1 MKKLVVGILAHVD
14 SGKTTL
20 SEAMLYTAGKI
31 RKLGRVDHKDAYLD
45 TDAQE
50 RERGI
55 TIFSK
60 QAVFTYDGMEITLL
74 DTPGHVDFS
83 AEMERTLQ
91 VLDYAILVING
102 VDGVQSHTDTLW
114 KLLKRYEI
122 PTFIFVNKM
131 DMDGADKD
139 AVFQNIR
146 KKLDGDCVDF
156 SSGDRDEQIAMAD
169 ERLLDTYLDSG
180 MVEVEDI
187 IEAILDRKIFPC
199 FWGSALKLS
208 GVQELLD
215 AMNTYM
221 VMPAYNAEFGGRIF
235 KISRDAK
242 GERLTYMKVT
252 GGSLK
257 CREQIEGT
265 EGKVNQIRIY
275 SGARYETVEEASAG
289 TVCAVTGLGETSA
302 GQGVGCEQENVF
314 AGLEP
319 VLSYK
324 VSYPE
329 DKDAVVVLRDIRQLE
344 EEEPELHVEFAQETG
359 EIFVKVMGQVQL
371 QVLTQIVKDRFG
383 YLISFGMGRIIYKE
397 TLAEPVMGVGHFEPL
412 RHYAEVHLLMEP
424 LEPGSGMQFDTICS
438 EDVLDKN
445 WQRLILTHLEEKE
458 YRGVLTGAP
467 ITDMKITVTA
477 GRAHQKHTEG
487 GDFRQATYRAVRQG
501 LMMGEC
507 RLLEPVYA
515 FRLEIPTEMTGRAMN
530 DITRMHGRF
539 AQPEIEGEMSILT
552 GTAPVAT
559 MQEYQQDVTA
569 YTRGQ
574 GKLSCTLQGYEPCH
588 NEDEVLAASTYDPE
602 LDLANPASSVFC
614 AHGAGYIVDW
624 YDVYDMMHVKED
636 PGFALAG
643 MEDVLRN
650 ITSEPTEADE
660 DNRKRMARERQD
672 AGVPV
677 YDEKE
682 LEDIFVR
689 TYGSNSRE
697 NAAYNKAGFN
707 RYNKGV
713 SEADWYVKKAAGHG
727 KSKTAGAQT
736 LSAGSKTADT
746 GIARPGAYRKQKGEK
761 EYLLVDGYNVIFAW
775 DDLKAL
781 AAVNIDSARD
791 KLIDIMSNYQGY
803 VGCELILVFDAYK
816 VKQNPG
822 SITKHGNI
830 HVVYT
835 KEAETA
841 DMYIE
846 KTTHELGRKYKVTV
860 ASSDG
865 LEQLIIMGQ
874 GALRMSSRGLRE
886 EVERVNQIL
895 RKSKDSSITNI
906 LKLIGFFLVAL
917 FLRHNR
923 KYRIHVKPPA
933 LA

>member
-102 VDGVQSHTDTLW
+102 MDGVQSHTDTLW

-131 DMDGADKD
+131 DMEGTDKD

-643 MEDVLRN
+643 LEDVLRN

-707 RYNKGV
+707 RHNKSV
-713 SEADWYVKKAAGHG
+713 SEADWYVKKAAEHG

-736 LSAGSKTADT
+736 PSVGSKTADT

-791 KLIDIMSNYQGY
+791 KLIDVMSNYQGY

-895 RKSKDSSITNI
+895 RNDY
-906 LKLIGFFLVAL
+906 LK
-917 FLRHNR
+917 
-923 KYRIHVKPPA
+923 
-933 LA
+933 

>member
-102 VDGVQSHTDTLW
+102 MDGVQSHTDTLW

-131 DMDGADKD
+131 DMEGTDKD

-180 MVEVEDI
+180 MVETEDI

-302 GQGVGCEQENVF
+302 GQGVGCEQANVF

-371 QVLTQIVKDRFG
+371 QVLIQIIKDRFG

-624 YDVYDMMHVKED
+624 YDVYDRMHVKED

-660 DNRKRMARERQD
+660 DNRKRMARERQV

-895 RKSKDSSITNI
+895 RNDY
-906 LKLIGFFLVAL
+906 LK
-917 FLRHNR
+917 
-923 KYRIHVKPPA
+923 
-933 LA
+933 

>member
-60 QAVFTYDGMEITLL
+60 QAVFTHDGMEITLL

-102 VDGVQSHTDTLW
+102 MDGVQSHTDTLW

-131 DMDGADKD
+131 DMEGTDKD

-672 AGVPV
+672 AGAPV

-707 RYNKGV
+707 RYNKSV
-713 SEADWYVKKAAGHG
+713 SEADWYVKKAAEHG
-727 KSKTAGAQT
+727 KSKTTGAQT

-895 RKSKDSSITNI
+895 RNDY
-906 LKLIGFFLVAL
+906 LK
-917 FLRHNR
+917 
-923 KYRIHVKPPA
+923 
-933 LA
+933 

>member
-1 MKKLVVGILAHVD
+1 MMDRNRVNTDMKKLVVDILAHVD

-102 VDGVQSHTDTLW
+102 MDGVQSHTDTLW

-131 DMDGADKD
+131 DMEGTDKD

-289 TVCAVTGLGETSA
+289 TICAVTGLGETSA

-371 QVLTQIVKDRFG
+371 QVLTQIIKDRFG

-602 LDLANPASSVFC
+602 LDMANPASSVFC

-660 DNRKRMARERQD
+660 DNRKRMAREQQD
-672 AGVPV
+672 AGAPV

-707 RYNKGV
+707 RHNKSV
-713 SEADWYVKKAAGHG
+713 SEADWYVKKAAEHG

-736 LSAGSKTADT
+736 PSVGSKTADT

-791 KLIDIMSNYQGY
+791 KLIDVMSNYQGY

-865 LEQLIIMGQ
+865 LEQLISMGQ

-895 RKSKDSSITNI
+895 RNDY
-906 LKLIGFFLVAL
+906 LK
-917 FLRHNR
+917 
-923 KYRIHVKPPA
+923 
-933 LA
+933 

>member
-102 VDGVQSHTDTLW
+102 MDGVQSHTDTLW

-131 DMDGADKD
+131 DMEGTDKD

-324 VSYPE
+324 VSYPG

-344 EEEPELHVEFAQETG
+344 EEEPELHVEFAQETR

-371 QVLTQIVKDRFG
+371 QVLTQIIKDRFG
-383 YLISFGMGRIIYKE
+383 YHISFGMGRIIYKE

-602 LDLANPASSVFC
+602 LDMANPASSVFC

-660 DNRKRMARERQD
+660 DNRKRMARERQ
-672 AGVPV
+672 GVGAPV

-707 RYNKGV
+707 RYNKSV
-713 SEADWYVKKAAGHG
+713 SEADWYVKKAAEHG
-727 KSKTAGAQT
+727 KSKTTGAQT
-736 LSAGSKTADT
+736 PAVGLKTADT

-886 EVERVNQIL
+886 EVERVNRIL
-895 RKSKDSSITNI
+895 RDDY
-906 LKLIGFFLVAL
+906 LK
-917 FLRHNR
+917 
-923 KYRIHVKPPA
+923 
-933 LA
+933 

>member
-102 VDGVQSHTDTLW
+102 MDGVQSHTDTLW
-114 KLLKRYEI
+114 ELLKRYEI

-131 DMDGADKD
+131 DMEGTDKD
-139 AVFQNIR
+139 VVFQNIR

-302 GQGVGCEQENVF
+302 GQGVGCEQGNMF

-371 QVLTQIVKDRFG
+371 QVLTQIIKDRFG

-602 LDLANPASSVFC
+602 LDMANPASSVFC

-650 ITSEPTEADE
+650 ITSEPTGADE

-672 AGVPV
+672 AGAPV

-707 RYNKGV
+707 RHNKSV
-713 SEADWYVKKAAGHG
+713 SEADWYVKKAAEHG

-736 LSAGSKTADT
+736 PSVGSKTADT

-791 KLIDIMSNYQGY
+791 KLIDVMSNYQGY

-895 RKSKDSSITNI
+895 RNDY
-906 LKLIGFFLVAL
+906 LK
-917 FLRHNR
+917 
-923 KYRIHVKPPA
+923 
-933 LA
+933 

>member
-574 GKLSCTLQGYEPCH
+574 GKLSCSMEGYEPCDYA
-588 NEDEVLAASTYDPE
+588 DEALSASTYEPE
-602 LDLANPASSVFC
+602 FDVAYPAASVFF

-895 RKSKDSSITNI
+895 RNDY
-906 LKLIGFFLVAL
+906 LK
-917 FLRHNR
+917 
-923 KYRIHVKPPA
+923 
-933 LA
+933 

>member
-20 SEAMLYTAGKI
+20 SEAILYTAGKI

-60 QAVFTYDGMEITLL
+60 QAVFTYGGAEAAGMGNEASSKTGAGRQDIPVDDGMEIALL

-102 VDGVQSHTDTLW
+102 MDGVQSHTDTLW

-122 PTFIFVNKM
+122 PTFLFVNKM

-139 AVFQNIR
+139 AIFQNIR
-146 KKLDGDCVDF
+146 KKLDEDCVDF
-156 SSGDRDEQIAMAD
+156 SSEDRDEQIAMAD

-180 MVEVEDI
+180 TVKTEDI

-199 FWGSALKLS
+199 FWGSALKIS
-208 GVQELLD
+208 GVRELLD

-235 KISRDAK
+235 KISRDTK

-257 CREQIEGT
+257 CREQIEGI

-275 SGARYETVEEASAG
+275 SGARYETVEEVPAG
-289 TVCAVTGLGETSA
+289 TVCAITGLNGTLA
-302 GQGVGCEQENVF
+302 GQGVGCEQGNIF

-344 EEEPELHVEFAQETG
+344 EEEPELHVEFAQETR

-371 QVLTQIVKDRFG
+371 QVLTQIIKDRFG

-467 ITDMKITVTA
+467 ITDIKITVTA

-602 LDLANPASSVFC
+602 LDMANPASSVFC

-650 ITSEPTEADE
+650 IMSEPTEADE
-660 DNRKRMARERQD
+660 DNRKRMARVRQD
-672 AGVPV
+672 AGAPV

-707 RYNKGV
+707 RYNKSV

-727 KSKTAGAQT
+727 KSKTTGAQT
-736 LSAGSKTADT
+736 PAVGSKTADT

-874 GALRMSSRGLRE
+874 GALRMSARGLRE

-895 RKSKDSSITNI
+895 RDDY
-906 LKLIGFFLVAL
+906 LK
-917 FLRHNR
+917 
-923 KYRIHVKPPA
+923 
-933 LA
+933 

>member
-102 VDGVQSHTDTLW
+102 MDGVQSHTDTLW

-131 DMDGADKD
+131 DMEGTDKD

-187 IEAILDRKIFPC
+187 TEAILDRKIFPC

-371 QVLTQIVKDRFG
+371 QVLTQIIKDRFG

-397 TLAEPVMGVGHFEPL
+397 TLVEPVMGVGHFEPL

-424 LEPGSGMQFDTICS
+424 LELGSGMQFDTICS

-515 FRLEIPTEMTGRAMN
+515 FRLEIPTEMTDRAMN

-602 LDLANPASSVFC
+602 LDMANPASSVFC

-672 AGVPV
+672 AGAPV

-707 RYNKGV
+707 RHNKSV
-713 SEADWYVKKAAGHG
+713 SEADWYVKKAAEHG
-727 KSKTAGAQT
+727 KSKTTGAQT

-895 RKSKDSSITNI
+895 RNDY
-906 LKLIGFFLVAL
+906 LK
-917 FLRHNR
+917 
-923 KYRIHVKPPA
+923 
-933 LA
+933 

>member
-1 MKKLVVGILAHVD
+1 MMDRNRVNTDMKKLVVGILAHVD

-221 VMPAYNAEFGGRIF
+221 VMPAYNAEFGGRVF

-302 GQGVGCEQENVF
+302 GQGVGCEQANVF

-371 QVLTQIVKDRFG
+371 QVLIQIIKDRFG

-624 YDVYDMMHVKED
+624 YDVYDRMHVKED

-660 DNRKRMARERQD
+660 DNRKRMARERQV

-895 RKSKDSSITNI
+895 RNDY
-906 LKLIGFFLVAL
+906 LK
-917 FLRHNR
+917 
-923 KYRIHVKPPA
+923 
-933 LA
+933 

>member
-102 VDGVQSHTDTLW
+102 MDGVQSHTDTLW

-131 DMDGADKD
+131 DMEGTDKD

-180 MVEVEDI
+180 MVETEDI

-289 TVCAVTGLGETSA
+289 TICAVTGLGETSA

-371 QVLTQIVKDRFG
+371 QVLTQIIKDRFG

-530 DITRMHGRF
+530 DITWMHGRF

-602 LDLANPASSVFC
+602 LDMANPASSVFC

-672 AGVPV
+672 AGAPV

-707 RYNKGV
+707 RRNKSV
-713 SEADWYVKKAAGHG
+713 SEADWYVKKAAEHG

-736 LSAGSKTADT
+736 PSVGSKTADT

-791 KLIDIMSNYQGY
+791 KLIDVMSNYQGY

-895 RKSKDSSITNI
+895 RNDY
-906 LKLIGFFLVAL
+906 LK
-917 FLRHNR
+917 
-923 KYRIHVKPPA
+923 
-933 LA
+933 

>member
-60 QAVFTYDGMEITLL
+60 QAVFTYDDMEITLL

-102 VDGVQSHTDTLW
+102 MDGVQSHTDTLW

-131 DMDGADKD
+131 DMDGSDKD

-156 SSGDRDEQIAMAD
+156 SSEDRDEQIAMAD

-180 MVEVEDI
+180 TVETEDI

-252 GGSLK
+252 GGCLK

-275 SGARYETVEEASAG
+275 SGARYETVEEAPAG
-289 TVCAVTGLGETSA
+289 TVCTVTGLGETSA

-344 EEEPELHVEFAQETG
+344 EEEPELHVEFAQETR

-371 QVLTQIVKDRFG
+371 QVLTQIIKDRFG

-397 TLAEPVMGVGHFEPL
+397 TLVEPVMGVGHFEPL

-602 LDLANPASSVFC
+602 LDMANPASSVFC

-672 AGVPV
+672 VGAPV

-707 RYNKGV
+707 RYNKSV
-713 SEADWYVKKAAGHG
+713 SEADWYVKKAAEHG
-727 KSKTAGAQT
+727 KSKTTGAQT
-736 LSAGSKTADT
+736 PAVGLKTADT
-746 GIARPGAYRKQKGEK
+746 GIARPGAYRKQKGEI

-886 EVERVNQIL
+886 EVERVNRIL
-895 RKSKDSSITNI
+895 RDDY
-906 LKLIGFFLVAL
+906 LK
-917 FLRHNR
+917 
-923 KYRIHVKPPA
+923 
-933 LA
+933 

>member
-477 GRAHQKHTEG
+477 GRAHQMHTEG

-895 RKSKDSSITNI
+895 RNDY
-906 LKLIGFFLVAL
+906 LK
-917 FLRHNR
+917 
-923 KYRIHVKPPA
+923 
-933 LA
+933 

>member
-45 TDAQE
+45 TDVQE

-102 VDGVQSHTDTLW
+102 MDGVQSHTDTLW

-180 MVEVEDI
+180 MVETEDI

-215 AMNTYM
+215 SMNAYM

-275 SGARYETVEEASAG
+275 SGARYETVEEAPAG
-289 TVCAVTGLGETSA
+289 MVCAVTGLSGTSA
-302 GQGVGCEQENVF
+302 GQGVGCEQGNMF
-314 AGLEP
+314 TGLEP

-344 EEEPELHVEFAQETG
+344 EEEPELHVEFAQETR

-507 RLLEPVYA
+507 RLLEPVYT

-539 AQPEIEGEMSILT
+539 AQPEIEGKMSILT

-559 MQEYQQDVTA
+559 MQGYQQDVTA

-602 LDLANPASSVFC
+602 LDMANPASSVFC

-650 ITSEPTEADE
+650 ITSEPAEADE
-660 DNRKRMARERQD
+660 DNRKRMARERQG
-672 AGVPV
+672 AGAPV

-707 RYNKGV
+707 RYNKSV

-727 KSKTAGAQT
+727 KSKTAGPQT
-736 LSAGSKTADT
+736 PAVGSKTADT

-791 KLIDIMSNYQGY
+791 KLIDVMSNYQGY
-803 VGCELILVFDAYK
+803 VDCELILVFDAYK

-895 RKSKDSSITNI
+895 RNDY
-906 LKLIGFFLVAL
+906 LK
-917 FLRHNR
+917 
-923 KYRIHVKPPA
+923 
-933 LA
+933 

>member
-102 VDGVQSHTDTLW
+102 MDGVQSHTDTLW

-131 DMDGADKD
+131 DMEGTDKD
-139 AVFQNIR
+139 AVFPNIR

-215 AMNTYM
+215 AMKAYM

-324 VSYPE
+324 VSYPG

-371 QVLTQIVKDRFG
+371 QVLTQIIKDRFG

-602 LDLANPASSVFC
+602 LDMANPASSVFC

-660 DNRKRMARERQD
+660 DNRKRMARERQ
-672 AGVPV
+672 GVGAPV

-727 KSKTAGAQT
+727 KSKTVGAQT

-895 RKSKDSSITNI
+895 RNDY
-906 LKLIGFFLVAL
+906 LK
-917 FLRHNR
+917 
-923 KYRIHVKPPA
+923 
-933 LA
+933 

>member
-102 VDGVQSHTDTLW
+102 MDGVQSHTDTLW

-131 DMDGADKD
+131 DMEGTDKD

-324 VSYPE
+324 VSYPG

-371 QVLTQIVKDRFG
+371 QVLTQIIKDRFG

-602 LDLANPASSVFC
+602 LDMENPASSVFC

-672 AGVPV
+672 AGTPV

-707 RYNKGV
+707 RHNKSV
-713 SEADWYVKKAAGHG
+713 SEADWYVKKAAEHG

-736 LSAGSKTADT
+736 PSVGSKTADT

-791 KLIDIMSNYQGY
+791 KLIDVMSNYQGY

-895 RKSKDSSITNI
+895 RNDY
-906 LKLIGFFLVAL
+906 LK
-917 FLRHNR
+917 
-923 KYRIHVKPPA
+923 
-933 LA
+933 

>member
-60 QAVFTYDGMEITLL
+60 QAVFTYDDMEITLL

-102 VDGVQSHTDTLW
+102 MDGVQSHTDTLW

-131 DMDGADKD
+131 DMDGSDKD

-180 MVEVEDI
+180 MVETEDI

-215 AMNTYM
+215 AMNIYM

-275 SGARYETVEEASAG
+275 SGARYETVEEVPAG

-329 DKDAVVVLRDIRQLE
+329 DKDAVVVLRNIRQLE
-344 EEEPELHVEFAQETG
+344 EEEPELHVEFAQETR

-371 QVLTQIVKDRFG
+371 QVLTQIIKDRFG

-424 LEPGSGMQFDTICS
+424 LELGSGMQFDTICS

-574 GKLSCTLQGYEPCH
+574 GKLFCTLQGYEPCH

-602 LDLANPASSVFC
+602 LDMANPASSVFC

-660 DNRKRMARERQD
+660 DNRKRMARERQ
-672 AGVPV
+672 GVGAPV

-707 RYNKGV
+707 RYNKSV
-713 SEADWYVKKAAGHG
+713 SEADWYVKKAAEHG
-727 KSKTAGAQT
+727 KSKTTGAQT
-736 LSAGSKTADT
+736 PAVGLKTADT

-886 EVERVNQIL
+886 EVERVNRIL
-895 RKSKDSSITNI
+895 RDDY
-906 LKLIGFFLVAL
+906 LK
-917 FLRHNR
+917 
-923 KYRIHVKPPA
+923 
-933 LA
+933 

>member
-102 VDGVQSHTDTLW
+102 MDGVQSHTDTLW

-131 DMDGADKD
+131 DMEGTDKD

-275 SGARYETVEEASAG
+275 SGARYETVEEAFAG

-324 VSYPE
+324 VSYPG

-371 QVLTQIVKDRFG
+371 QVLTQIIKDRFG

-602 LDLANPASSVFC
+602 LDMANPASSVFC

-636 PGFALAG
+636 LGFALAG

-672 AGVPV
+672 AGAPV

-707 RYNKGV
+707 RHNKSV
-713 SEADWYVKKAAGHG
+713 SEADWYVKKAAEHG
-727 KSKTAGAQT
+727 KSKTVGAQT
-736 LSAGSKTADT
+736 PSVGSKTADT

-791 KLIDIMSNYQGY
+791 KLIDVMSNYQGY
-803 VGCELILVFDAYK
+803 VGCELILVFDAYR

-895 RKSKDSSITNI
+895 RNDY
-906 LKLIGFFLVAL
+906 LK
-917 FLRHNR
+917 
-923 KYRIHVKPPA
+923 
-933 LA
+933 

>member
-102 VDGVQSHTDTLW
+102 MDGVQSHTDTLW

-131 DMDGADKD
+131 DMEGTDKD
-139 AVFQNIR
+139 AVFPNIR

-324 VSYPE
+324 VSYPG

-371 QVLTQIVKDRFG
+371 QVLTQIIKDRFG

-424 LEPGSGMQFDTICS
+424 LELGSGMQFDTICS

-602 LDLANPASSVFC
+602 LDMANPASSVFC

-672 AGVPV
+672 AGAPV

-707 RYNKGV
+707 RHNKSV
-713 SEADWYVKKAAGHG
+713 SEADWYVKKAAEHG
-727 KSKTAGAQT
+727 KSKTTGAQT

-895 RKSKDSSITNI
+895 RNDY
-906 LKLIGFFLVAL
+906 LK
-917 FLRHNR
+917 
-923 KYRIHVKPPA
+923 
-933 LA
+933 

>member
-102 VDGVQSHTDTLW
+102 MDGVQSHTDTLW

-131 DMDGADKD
+131 DMEGTDKD

-371 QVLTQIVKDRFG
+371 QVLTQIIKDRFG

-602 LDLANPASSVFC
+602 LDMANPASSVFC

-660 DNRKRMARERQD
+660 DNRKRMAREQQD
-672 AGVPV
+672 AGAPV

-707 RYNKGV
+707 RHNKSV
-713 SEADWYVKKAAGHG
+713 SEADWYVKKAAEHG

-736 LSAGSKTADT
+736 PSVGSKTADT

-791 KLIDIMSNYQGY
+791 KLIDVMSNYQGY

-886 EVERVNQIL
+886 EVERVNRIL
-895 RKSKDSSITNI
+895 RDDY
-906 LKLIGFFLVAL
+906 LK
-917 FLRHNR
+917 
-923 KYRIHVKPPA
+923 
-933 LA
+933 

>member
-102 VDGVQSHTDTLW
+102 MDGVQSHTDTLW

-131 DMDGADKD
+131 DMEGTDKD

-180 MVEVEDI
+180 MVETEDI

-289 TVCAVTGLGETSA
+289 TICAVTGLGETSA

-371 QVLTQIVKDRFG
+371 QVLTQIIKDRFG

-602 LDLANPASSVFC
+602 LDMENPASSVFC

-672 AGVPV
+672 AGTPV

-707 RYNKGV
+707 RHNKSV
-713 SEADWYVKKAAGHG
+713 SEADWYVKKAAEHG

-736 LSAGSKTADT
+736 PSVGSKTADT

-791 KLIDIMSNYQGY
+791 KLIDVMSNYQGY

-895 RKSKDSSITNI
+895 RNDY
-906 LKLIGFFLVAL
+906 LK
-917 FLRHNR
+917 
-923 KYRIHVKPPA
+923 
-933 LA
+933 

>member
-102 VDGVQSHTDTLW
+102 MDGVQSHTDTLW

-131 DMDGADKD
+131 DMEGTDKD

-501 LMMGEC
+501 LTMGEC

-672 AGVPV
+672 AGAPV

-707 RYNKGV
+707 RYNKSV
-713 SEADWYVKKAAGHG
+713 SEADWYVKKAAEHG
-727 KSKTAGAQT
+727 KSKTTGAQT

-895 RKSKDSSITNI
+895 RNDY
-906 LKLIGFFLVAL
+906 LK
-917 FLRHNR
+917 
-923 KYRIHVKPPA
+923 
-933 LA
+933 

>member
-102 VDGVQSHTDTLW
+102 MDGVQSHTDTLW

-131 DMDGADKD
+131 DMEGTDKD

-314 AGLEP
+314 VGLEP

-371 QVLTQIVKDRFG
+371 QVLTQIIKDRFG

-895 RKSKDSSITNI
+895 RNDY
-906 LKLIGFFLVAL
+906 LK
-917 FLRHNR
+917 
-923 KYRIHVKPPA
+923 
-933 LA
+933 

>member
-60 QAVFTYDGMEITLL
+60 QAIFTYDSMEITLL

-102 VDGVQSHTDTLW
+102 MDGVQSHTDTLW

-131 DMDGADKD
+131 DMEGTDKD
-139 AVFQNIR
+139 TVFQNIR

-289 TVCAVTGLGETSA
+289 TICAVTGLGETSA

-324 VSYPE
+324 VSYPG

-359 EIFVKVMGQVQL
+359 EIFVKVMGQAQL
-371 QVLTQIVKDRFG
+371 QVLTQIIKDRFG

-559 MQEYQQDVTA
+559 MQGYQQDVTA

-588 NEDEVLAASTYDPE
+588 NEDEVLEASTYDPE
-602 LDLANPASSVFC
+602 LDMANPASSVFC

-650 ITSEPTEADE
+650 ITSEPAEADE
-660 DNRKRMARERQD
+660 DNRKRMARERQG

-707 RYNKGV
+707 RYNKSV
-713 SEADWYVKKAAGHG
+713 SEADWYVKKAEEHG
-727 KSKTAGAQT
+727 KSKTAGAQ
-736 LSAGSKTADT
+736 APAVGSKTADT

-791 KLIDIMSNYQGY
+791 KLIDVMSNYQGY

-895 RKSKDSSITNI
+895 RNDY
-906 LKLIGFFLVAL
+906 LK
-917 FLRHNR
+917 
-923 KYRIHVKPPA
+923 
-933 LA
+933 

>member
-60 QAVFTYDGMEITLL
+60 QAVFTYDDMEITLL

-102 VDGVQSHTDTLW
+102 MDGVQSHTDTLW

-131 DMDGADKD
+131 DMDGSDKD

-180 MVEVEDI
+180 MVETEDI

-215 AMNTYM
+215 AMNIYM

-275 SGARYETVEEASAG
+275 SGARYETVEEVPAG

-329 DKDAVVVLRDIRQLE
+329 DKDAVVVLRNIRQLE
-344 EEEPELHVEFAQETG
+344 EEEPELHVEFAQETR

-371 QVLTQIVKDRFG
+371 QVLTQIIKDRFG

-424 LEPGSGMQFDTICS
+424 LELGSGMQFDTICS

-574 GKLSCTLQGYEPCH
+574 GKLFCTLQGYEPCH

-602 LDLANPASSVFC
+602 LDMANPASSVFC

-660 DNRKRMARERQD
+660 DNRKRMVGA
-672 AGVPV
+672 PV

-707 RYNKGV
+707 RYNKSV
-713 SEADWYVKKAAGHG
+713 SEADWYVKKAAEHG
-727 KSKTAGAQT
+727 KSKTTGAQT
-736 LSAGSKTADT
+736 PAVGLKTADT

-886 EVERVNQIL
+886 EVERVNRIL
-895 RKSKDSSITNI
+895 RDDY
-906 LKLIGFFLVAL
+906 LK
-917 FLRHNR
+917 
-923 KYRIHVKPPA
+923 
-933 LA
+933 

>member
-60 QAVFTYDGMEITLL
+60 QAIFTYDGMEITLL

-102 VDGVQSHTDTLW
+102 MDGVQSHTDTLW

-131 DMDGADKD
+131 DMEGTDKD

-199 FWGSALKLS
+199 FWGSALKLF

-371 QVLTQIVKDRFG
+371 QVLTQIIKDRFG

-397 TLAEPVMGVGHFEPL
+397 TLAEPVVGVGHFEPL

-602 LDLANPASSVFC
+602 LDMANPASSVFC

-660 DNRKRMARERQD
+660 DNRKRMAREQQD
-672 AGVPV
+672 AGAPV

-707 RYNKGV
+707 RHNKSV
-713 SEADWYVKKAAGHG
+713 SEADWYVKKAAEHG

-736 LSAGSKTADT
+736 PSVGSKTADT

-791 KLIDIMSNYQGY
+791 KLIDVMSNYQGY

-895 RKSKDSSITNI
+895 RNDY
-906 LKLIGFFLVAL
+906 LK
-917 FLRHNR
+917 
-923 KYRIHVKPPA
+923 
-933 LA
+933 

>member
-302 GQGVGCEQENVF
+302 GQGGGCEQEHVF

-895 RKSKDSSITNI
+895 RNDY
-906 LKLIGFFLVAL
+906 LK
-917 FLRHNR
+917 
-923 KYRIHVKPPA
+923 
-933 LA
+933 

>member
-102 VDGVQSHTDTLW
+102 MDGVQSHTDTLW

-180 MVEVEDI
+180 MVETEDI

-215 AMNTYM
+215 AMNAYM
-221 VMPAYNAEFGGRIF
+221 VMPAYNTEFGGRVF

-252 GGSLK
+252 GGNLK

-265 EGKVNQIRIY
+265 DGKVNQIRIY
-275 SGARYETVEEASAG
+275 SGARYETVEEAPAG

-344 EEEPELHVEFAQETG
+344 EEEPELHVEFAQETR

-371 QVLTQIVKDRFG
+371 QVLTQIIKDRFG

-602 LDLANPASSVFC
+602 LDMANPASSVFC

-660 DNRKRMARERQD
+660 DNRKRMARERQG
-672 AGVPV
+672 AGAPV

-707 RYNKGV
+707 RYNKSV
-713 SEADWYVKKAAGHG
+713 SEADWYVKKAAEHG
-727 KSKTAGAQT
+727 KSKATGAQT
-736 LSAGSKTADT
+736 PAVGLKTADT

-886 EVERVNQIL
+886 EVERVNRIL
-895 RKSKDSSITNI
+895 RDDY
-906 LKLIGFFLVAL
+906 LK
-917 FLRHNR
+917 
-923 KYRIHVKPPA
+923 
-933 LA
+933 

>member
-60 QAVFTYDGMEITLL
+60 QAVFTYDSMEITLL

-102 VDGVQSHTDTLW
+102 MDGVQSHTDTLW

-131 DMDGADKD
+131 DMEGTDKD
-139 AVFQNIR
+139 TVFQNIR

-242 GERLTYMKVT
+242 WERLTYMKVT

-371 QVLTQIVKDRFG
+371 QVLTQIIKDRFG

-515 FRLEIPTEMTGRAMN
+515 FRLEFPTEMTGRAMN

-602 LDLANPASSVFC
+602 LDMANPASSVFC

-672 AGVPV
+672 AGAPV

-707 RYNKGV
+707 RHNKSV
-713 SEADWYVKKAAGHG
+713 SEADWYVKKAAEHG

-736 LSAGSKTADT
+736 PSVGSKTADT

-791 KLIDIMSNYQGY
+791 KLIDVMSNYQGY

-895 RKSKDSSITNI
+895 RNDY
-906 LKLIGFFLVAL
+906 LK
-917 FLRHNR
+917 
-923 KYRIHVKPPA
+923 
-933 LA
+933 

>member
-102 VDGVQSHTDTLW
+102 MDGVQSHTDTLW

-131 DMDGADKD
+131 DMEGADKD

-180 MVEVEDI
+180 TVETEDI

-275 SGARYETVEEASAG
+275 SGARYETVEEAPAG
-289 TVCAVTGLGETSA
+289 MVCAVTGLGETSA
-302 GQGVGCEQENVF
+302 GQGVGCEQGNMF

-344 EEEPELHVEFAQETG
+344 EEEPELHVEFAQETR

-371 QVLTQIVKDRFG
+371 QVLTQIIKDRFG

-445 WQRLILTHLEEKE
+445 WQRLVLTHLEEKE

-602 LDLANPASSVFC
+602 LDMANPASSVFC

-660 DNRKRMARERQD
+660 DNRKRMARERQG
-672 AGVPV
+672 AGAPV

-707 RYNKGV
+707 RYNKSV

-736 LSAGSKTADT
+736 PAVGSKTADT

-791 KLIDIMSNYQGY
+791 KLIDVMSNYQGY

-895 RKSKDSSITNI
+895 RNDY
-906 LKLIGFFLVAL
+906 LK
-917 FLRHNR
+917 
-923 KYRIHVKPPA
+923 
-933 LA
+933 

>member
-102 VDGVQSHTDTLW
+102 MDGVQSHTDTLW

-131 DMDGADKD
+131 DMEGTDKD

-187 IEAILDRKIFPC
+187 TEAILDRKIFPC

-371 QVLTQIVKDRFG
+371 QVLTQIIKDRFG

-397 TLAEPVMGVGHFEPL
+397 TLVEPVMGVGHFEPL

-424 LEPGSGMQFDTICS
+424 LELGSGMQFDTICS

-602 LDLANPASSVFC
+602 LDMANPASSVFC

-672 AGVPV
+672 AGAPV

-682 LEDIFVR
+682 LEDKFVR

-707 RYNKGV
+707 RHNKSV
-713 SEADWYVKKAAGHG
+713 SEADWYVKKAAEHG

-791 KLIDIMSNYQGY
+791 KLIDVMSNYQGY

-895 RKSKDSSITNI
+895 RNDY
-906 LKLIGFFLVAL
+906 LK
-917 FLRHNR
+917 
-923 KYRIHVKPPA
+923 
-933 LA
+933 

>member
-412 RHYAEVHLLMEP
+412 RHYAEVHLLMEL

-895 RKSKDSSITNI
+895 RNDY
-906 LKLIGFFLVAL
+906 LK
-917 FLRHNR
+917 
-923 KYRIHVKPPA
+923 
-933 LA
+933 

>member
-102 VDGVQSHTDTLW
+102 MDGVQSHTDTLW

-131 DMDGADKD
+131 DMEGTDKD

-672 AGVPV
+672 AGAPV

-707 RYNKGV
+707 RYNKSV
-713 SEADWYVKKAAGHG
+713 SEADWYVKKAAEHG
-727 KSKTAGAQT
+727 KSKTTGAQT

-895 RKSKDSSITNI
+895 RNDY
-906 LKLIGFFLVAL
+906 LK
-917 FLRHNR
+917 
-923 KYRIHVKPPA
+923 
-933 LA
+933 

>member
-102 VDGVQSHTDTLW
+102 MDGVQSHTDTLW

-131 DMDGADKD
+131 DMEGTDKD

-180 MVEVEDI
+180 MVETEDI

-289 TVCAVTGLGETSA
+289 TICAVTGLGETSA

-329 DKDAVVVLRDIRQLE
+329 DKDAVVVLHFYI
-344 EEEPELHVEFAQETG
+344 
-359 EIFVKVMGQVQL
+359 M
-371 QVLTQIVKDRFG
+371 
-383 YLISFGMGRIIYKE
+383 SFIDIIYFSFLLYFFIFLSIQE
-397 TLAEPVMGVGHFEPL
+397 ASLSLFLLFLDTPPV
-412 RHYAEVHLLMEP
+412 LLP
-424 LEPGSGMQFDTICS
+424 SSLQIQSNAPYLYPGS
-438 EDVLDKN
+438 L
-445 WQRLILTHLEEKE
+445 
-458 YRGVLTGAP
+458 Y
-467 ITDMKITVTA
+467 
-477 GRAHQKHTEG
+477 GRY
-487 GDFRQATYRAVRQG
+487 FP
-501 LMMGEC
+501 
-507 RLLEPVYA
+507 PV
-515 FRLEIPTEMTGRAMN
+515 
-530 DITRMHGRF
+530 
-539 AQPEIEGEMSILT
+539 
-552 GTAPVAT
+552 
-559 MQEYQQDVTA
+559 
-569 YTRGQ
+569 
-574 GKLSCTLQGYEPCH
+574 LQGYESP
-588 NEDEVLAASTYDPE
+588 
-602 LDLANPASSVFC
+602 
-614 AHGAGYIVDW
+614 
-624 YDVYDMMHVKED
+624 
-636 PGFALAG
+636 
-643 MEDVLRN
+643 
-650 ITSEPTEADE
+650 
-660 DNRKRMARERQD
+660 
-672 AGVPV
+672 
-677 YDEKE
+677 
-682 LEDIFVR
+682 
-689 TYGSNSRE
+689 
-697 NAAYNKAGFN
+697 
-707 RYNKGV
+707 
-713 SEADWYVKKAAGHG
+713 
-727 KSKTAGAQT
+727 
-736 LSAGSKTADT
+736 
-746 GIARPGAYRKQKGEK
+746 
-761 EYLLVDGYNVIFAW
+761 
-775 DDLKAL
+775 
-781 AAVNIDSARD
+781 
-791 KLIDIMSNYQGY
+791 
-803 VGCELILVFDAYK
+803 
-816 VKQNPG
+816 
-822 SITKHGNI
+822 
-830 HVVYT
+830 
-835 KEAETA
+835 
-841 DMYIE
+841 
-846 KTTHELGRKYKVTV
+846 
-860 ASSDG
+860 
-865 LEQLIIMGQ
+865 
-874 GALRMSSRGLRE
+874 
-886 EVERVNQIL
+886 
-895 RKSKDSSITNI
+895 
-906 LKLIGFFLVAL
+906 FFL
-917 FLRHNR
+917 
-923 KYRIHVKPPA
+923 HVSLHPVQMPYME
-933 LA
+933 

>member
-507 RLLEPVYA
+507 RLLEPVYV

-530 DITRMHGRF
+530 DITQMHGRF
-539 AQPEIEGEMSILT
+539 AQPEVEGEMSILT

-643 MEDVLRN
+643 IEDVLRN

-660 DNRKRMARERQD
+660 DNRKRMARGRQD

-713 SEADWYVKKAAGHG
+713 SEADWYVKKAAEHG

-736 LSAGSKTADT
+736 PSVGSKTADT

-791 KLIDIMSNYQGY
+791 KLIDVMSNYQGY

-895 RKSKDSSITNI
+895 RNDY
-906 LKLIGFFLVAL
+906 LK
-917 FLRHNR
+917 
-923 KYRIHVKPPA
+923 
-933 LA
+933 

>member
-102 VDGVQSHTDTLW
+102 MDGVQSHTDTLW

-180 MVEVEDI
+180 MVETEDI

-215 AMNTYM
+215 AMNAYM
-221 VMPAYNAEFGGRIF
+221 VMPAYNTEFGGRVF

-252 GGSLK
+252 GGNLK

-265 EGKVNQIRIY
+265 DGKVNQIRIY
-275 SGARYETVEEASAG
+275 SGARYETVEEAPAG

-329 DKDAVVVLRDIRQLE
+329 DKDVVVVLRDIRQLE
-344 EEEPELHVEFAQETG
+344 EEEPELHVEFAQETR

-371 QVLTQIVKDRFG
+371 QVLTQIIKDRFG

-602 LDLANPASSVFC
+602 LDMANPASSVFC

-660 DNRKRMARERQD
+660 DNRKRMARERQG
-672 AGVPV
+672 AGAPV

-707 RYNKGV
+707 RYNKSV
-713 SEADWYVKKAAGHG
+713 SEADWYVKKAAEHG
-727 KSKTAGAQT
+727 KSKTTGAQT
-736 LSAGSKTADT
+736 PAVGLKTADT

-886 EVERVNQIL
+886 EVERVNRIL
-895 RKSKDSSITNI
+895 RDDY
-906 LKLIGFFLVAL
+906 LK
-917 FLRHNR
+917 
-923 KYRIHVKPPA
+923 
-933 LA
+933 

>member
-1 MKKLVVGILAHVD
+1 MMDRNRVNTDMKKLVVGILAHVD

-102 VDGVQSHTDTLW
+102 MDGVQSHTDTLW

-131 DMDGADKD
+131 DMEGTDKD

-324 VSYPE
+324 VSYPG

-371 QVLTQIVKDRFG
+371 QVLTQIIKDRFG

-602 LDLANPASSVFC
+602 LDMVNPASSVFC
-614 AHGAGYIVDW
+614 AHGAGDIVDW

-672 AGVPV
+672 VGAPV

-707 RYNKGV
+707 RHNKSV
-713 SEADWYVKKAAGHG
+713 SEADWYVKKAAEHG

-736 LSAGSKTADT
+736 PSVGSKTADT

-791 KLIDIMSNYQGY
+791 KLIDVMSNYQGY

-895 RKSKDSSITNI
+895 RNDY
-906 LKLIGFFLVAL
+906 LK
-917 FLRHNR
+917 
-923 KYRIHVKPPA
+923 
-933 LA
+933 

>member
-45 TDAQE
+45 TDVQE

-102 VDGVQSHTDTLW
+102 MDGVQSHTDTLW

-131 DMDGADKD
+131 DMEGTDKD

-180 MVEVEDI
+180 TVETEDI

-215 AMNTYM
+215 SMNTYM

-275 SGARYETVEEASAG
+275 SGARYETVEEAPAG
-289 TVCAVTGLGETSA
+289 MVCAVTGLGETSA
-302 GQGVGCEQENVF
+302 GQGVGCEQGNMF

-344 EEEPELHVEFAQETG
+344 EEEPELHVEFAQETR

-371 QVLTQIVKDRFG
+371 QVLTQIIKDRFG

-574 GKLSCTLQGYEPCH
+574 GKLFCTLQGYEPCH
-588 NEDEVLAASTYDPE
+588 NEDEVLEASTYDPE
-602 LDLANPASSVFC
+602 LDMANPASSVFC

-660 DNRKRMARERQD
+660 DNRKRMARERQG
-672 AGVPV
+672 AGAPV

-707 RYNKGV
+707 RYNKSV

-727 KSKTAGAQT
+727 KNKPAGAQT
-736 LSAGSKTADT
+736 PAVGSKTADT

-791 KLIDIMSNYQGY
+791 KLIDVMSNYQGY

-895 RKSKDSSITNI
+895 RNDY
-906 LKLIGFFLVAL
+906 LK
-917 FLRHNR
+917 
-923 KYRIHVKPPA
+923 
-933 LA
+933 